1 MSSTVDLRLY
11 DSLLRFPLFQG
22 LSRTELLQLAG
33 QTKFGFQKL
42 AMGKS
47 VVHEG
52 DTCHQFLFLVS
63 GSLSVST
70 VSDDRRYTVIERLSA
85 PWLLQPESLFG
96 AHPHYVSDVTT
107 LSESHFITL
116 TKDEVMRLF
125 DDFLIIRLNLLN
137 MLATQSQRRGRW
149 PWRKAPADLRQRI
162 VRFFLDHSLYP
173 AGAKEFRILMN
184 QLALEVGDSRLDVSH
199 VLNAMQAEGLLH
211 LRRGIIEI
219 SSLERLL
226 M

>member
-1 MSSTVDLRLY
+1 MNADLRLY
-11 DSLLRFPLFQG
+11 DSLQPFPLFQG

-42 AMGKS
+42 AVGKT
-47 VVHEG
+47 VVREG
-52 DTCHQFLFLVS
+52 DACNQLLFLVS

-70 VSDDRRYTVIERLSA
+70 VSDDRHYTVIEYLSA
-85 PWLLQPESLFG
+85 PWLLQPEGIFG
-96 AHPHYVSDVTT
+96 AHPQYISTVVT

-116 TKDEVMRLF
+116 SKDEVLRLL

-137 MLATQSQRRGRW
+137 LLATQSQRRGHW

-162 VRFFLDHSLYP
+162 VRFFLDHSVYP
-173 AGAKEFRILMN
+173 AGSKTFHILMN
-184 QLALEVGDSRLDVSH
+184 QLAQEVNDSRLDVSR
-199 VLNAMQAEGLLH
+199 VLNAMQTEGLLR

-219 SSLERLL
+219 PSLERLL

>member
-1 MSSTVDLRLY
+1 MSSVDLRLY

-22 LSRTELLQLAG
+22 LSRAELLQLAG
-33 QTKFGFQKL
+33 HTKFGFQKL
-42 AMGKS
+42 AAGKT
-47 VVHEG
+47 VVREG
-52 DTCHQFLFLVS
+52 DACSQLLFLVS

-70 VSDDRRYTVIERLSA
+70 VSDDRRYTVTEQLSA
-85 PWLLQPESLFG
+85 PWLLQPECVFG
-96 AHPHYVSDVTT
+96 AHPQYGSTAVT
-107 LSESHFITL
+107 LAESHFITL
-116 TKDEVMRLF
+116 TKDEVLRLL

-137 MLATQSQRRGRW
+137 LLATQSQRRFRW

-173 AGAKEFRILMN
+173 AGPKTFHILMS
-184 QLALEVGDSRLDVSH
+184 QLAQEVGDSRLDVSR
-199 VLNAMQAEGLLH
+199 VLNAMQADGLLL

-219 SSLERLL
+219 PSLERLL